1 MPTEEMVPKL
11 RFKKGDGEL
20 FDVWVK
26 AELNQVFD
34 KVKLKNKFNESLPV
48 LTNSAKNGIVIQ
60 EDFFERDIA
69 NKNNLE
75 GYYIVEIGDFVYNPR
90 ISKYAPVG
98 PINWNKLKK
107 GLVSPLYTVFRL
119 ASSEIENN
127 FLSYLFDSSCWH
139 KYLKSIANYGARYD
153 RMNLTNEGFFGMPL
167 NIPTLQ
173 EQQKIASFLSSVD
186 DKISLL
192 EKKKTLL
199 ETYKRGIMQK
209 IFSQELRFKDENG
222 QEFPEWKEDVLGN
235 IFDHKKGTGLS
246 GKELDKDGEFPC
258 ILYGALYTKY
268 DEVIKNVIEFS
279 NIPGKV
285 KSISGDLLVPA
296 STTTSGIDLANFTA
310 LNQDGV
316 SLGGDITIMRNKDK
330 GDNSFWAYY
339 LTHFH
344 KKGIAKYAQGTTI
357 VHLYFSHF
365 KHLVVK
371 YPSFKE
377 QQKIASFLS
386 SIDKKIEITSTQ
398 LEKTREFKKGL
409 LQQMFV

>member
-1 MPTEEMVPKL
+1 MQTTDVVPKL
-11 RFKKGDGEL
+11 RFPGFYEMPI
-20 FDVWVK
+20 FV
-26 AELNQVFD
+26 QM
-34 KVKLKNKFNESLPV
+34 NKIFPSIRNGFVGTATPYY
-48 LTNSAKNGIVIQ
+48 TDNGIKYLQGKNI
-60 EDFFERDIA
+60 
-69 NKNNLE
+69 KNNKIDPS
-75 GYYIVEIGDFVYNPR
+75 GMIF
-90 ISKYAPVG
+90 ISKEFHE
-98 PINWNKLKK
+98 KQK
-107 GLVSPLYTVFRL
+107 
-119 ASSEIENN
+119 
-127 FLSYLFDSSCWH
+127 
-139 KYLKSIANYGARYD
+139 KSILRLGDIVMVQSGHVGECACITKDYEGSNCHALLVLSSDKGIHSMYYTYYFYTEYGKK
-153 RMNLTNEGFFGMPL
+153 
-167 NIPTLQ
+167 NIYKITTGNTIKHILSSDLKILDVPYVNIK
-173 EQQKIASFLSSVD
+173 EQQKIALFLSSVD
-186 DKISLL
+186 KKISQL

-209 IFSQELRFKDENG
+209 IFSQELRFKDDNG
-222 QEFPEWKEDVLGN
+222 KEFLEWKEDSLGN
-235 IFDHKKGTGLS
+235 IFDHRKGTGLS
-246 GKELDKDGEFPC
+246 GKELVKDGEYPC

-268 DEVIKNVIEFS
+268 DEVIKSVVEFS

-316 SLGGDITIMRNKDK
+316 SLGGDITIMRNKNE
-330 GDNSFWAYY
+330 GDNSFWAHY

-357 VHLYFSHF
+357 VHLYYSHF
-365 KHLVVK
+365 KHLVVR
-371 YPSFKE
+371 YPCFKE

>member
-1 MPTEEMVPKL
+1 MSLFLSSSDFPSFDEVRSISSKRPPKSSSDASEDY
-11 RFKKGDGEL
+11 DGIGKHIEIISISGSKIL
-20 FDVWVK
+20 
-26 AELNQVFD
+26 AGLHTIHARLISD
-34 KVKLKNKFNESLPV
+34 K
-48 LTNSAKNGIVIQ
+48 
-60 EDFFERDIA
+60 
-69 NKNNLE
+69 
-75 GYYIVEIGDFVYNPR
+75 VEIGFMAYQLQSWNMRYQIMR
-90 ISKYAPVG
+90 IAQGTK
-98 PINWNKLKK
+98 
-107 GLVSPLYTVFRL
+107 VFGISTKRL
-119 ASSEIENN
+119 GKIFA
-127 FLSYLFDSSCWH
+127 
-139 KYLKSIANYGARYD
+139 
-153 RMNLTNEGFFGMPL
+153 
-167 NIPTLQ
+167 NIPPKS

-186 DKISLL
+186 EKISQL

-222 QEFPEWKEDVLGN
+222 QEFPDWKEDVLGN

>member
-1 MPTEEMVPKL
+1 MVPKL
-11 RFKKGDGEL
+11 SFFKDQEIRNLNWVSVSFGDVVSKVSTKHKPSNGVMNCIQLEHISQETGKLLGHTYTDKVQSVSTLFTKNNILYSKLRPYLKKYWYAEFNGACTGEI
-20 FDVWVK
+20 WVLK
-26 AELNQVFD
+26 AE
-34 KVKLKNKFNESLPV
+34 KI
-48 LTNSAKNGIVIQ
+48 NSRFLYFVIQ
-60 EDFFERDIA
+60 TDQFTETA
-69 NKNNLE
+69 NISSGSKMPRADWNL
-75 GYYIVEIGDFVYNPR
+75 V
-90 ISKYAPVG
+90 SKYRFHAP
-98 PINWNKLKK
+98 
-107 GLVSPLYTVFRL
+107 SF
-119 ASSEIENN
+119 E
-127 FLSYLFDSSCWH
+127 
-139 KYLKSIANYGARYD
+139 
-153 RMNLTNEGFFGMPL
+153 
-167 NIPTLQ
+167 

-186 DKISLL
+186 EKISQL

-209 IFSQELRFKDENG
+209 IFSQELRFKDDNG
-222 QEFPEWKEDVLGN
+222 KEFLEWKEDSLGN

-246 GKELDKDGEFPC
+246 GKELVKDGEYPC

-268 DEVIKNVIEFS
+268 DEVIKSVVEFS

-316 SLGGDITIMRNKDK
+316 SLGGDITIMRNKNE

-357 VHLYFSHF
+357 VHLYYSHF
-365 KHLVVK
+365 KHLVVR
-371 YPSFKE
+371 YPCFKE
-377 QQKIASFLS
+377 QQKIASFLL
-386 SIDKKIEITSTQ
+386 SIDKKIDITSTQ

>member
-1 MPTEEMVPKL
+1 MVPRL
-11 RFKKGDGEL
+11 RFKDENGQEFPDLVVTSLGSVSIVNMGQSPDSKSY
-20 FDVWVK
+20 
-26 AELNQVFD
+26 N
-34 KVKLKNKFNESLPV
+34 KNKD
-48 LTNSAKNGIVIQ
+48 GIPLIQ
-60 EDFFERDIA
+60 GNADIQ
-69 NKNNLE
+69 NRMTK
-75 GYYIVEIGDFVYNPR
+75 PR
-90 ISKYAPVG
+90 QFTSSPTKKCIPNDIIMTVRAPVG
-98 PINWNKLKK
+98 Y
-107 GLVSPLYTVFRL
+107 VSLSKHHACIGRGVCSISSTQH
-119 ASSEIENN
+119 SEIKFLYQLLLNKEDQWYKLEQGSTFTAVSGKDINN
-127 FLSYLFDSSCWH
+127 
-139 KYLKSIANYGARYD
+139 LKI
-153 RMNLTNEGFFGMPL
+153 T
-167 NIPTLQ
+167 IPGVK

-186 DKISLL
+186 EKISKL

>member
-1 MPTEEMVPKL
+1 
-11 RFKKGDGEL
+11 
-20 FDVWVK
+20 
-26 AELNQVFD
+26 
-34 KVKLKNKFNESLPV
+34 
-48 LTNSAKNGIVIQ
+48 
-60 EDFFERDIA
+60 
-69 NKNNLE
+69 
-75 GYYIVEIGDFVYNPR
+75 
-90 ISKYAPVG
+90 
-98 PINWNKLKK
+98 
-107 GLVSPLYTVFRL
+107 
-119 ASSEIENN
+119 
-127 FLSYLFDSSCWH
+127 
-139 KYLKSIANYGARYD
+139 
-153 RMNLTNEGFFGMPL
+153 
-167 NIPTLQ
+167 
-173 EQQKIASFLSSVD
+173 
-186 DKISLL
+186 
-192 EKKKTLL
+192 
-199 ETYKRGIMQK
+199 MQK

-222 QEFPEWKEDVLGN
+222 REFPEWKEDSLGN

-246 GKELDKDGEFPC
+246 GKDLVKDGEFPC

-386 SIDKKIEITSTQ
+386 SFDNKIEITSTQ